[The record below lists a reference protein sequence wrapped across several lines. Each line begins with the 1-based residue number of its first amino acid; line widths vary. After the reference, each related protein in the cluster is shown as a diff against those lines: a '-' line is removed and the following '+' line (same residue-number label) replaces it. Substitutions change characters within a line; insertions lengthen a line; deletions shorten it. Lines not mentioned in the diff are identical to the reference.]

1 MVRAKNKRTAARR
14 HNHTPLYKALL
25 LLSYLI
31 RRSKSKNRK
40 KGAKSSTTT
49 KIGAVGAP
57 SIFSGVLSNESTPIS
72 KKKLHQLVLQGD
84 EMRKQE
90 LKQLENKISEKE
102 KKIEENKKQD
112 VALKSRVDHLKQ
124 TANNITGYLLQG
136 MAAASANNT
145 ANNSFVDDGSSSEQQ
160 VPLTPEQLEALP
172 AASPI
177 KKKKKGKKLSFK
189 GLSKSNIIHSPS
201 PKRKRHPSIYAPSP
215 KQAGEGG
222 VVVDTPKSGLYNSEV
237 SKLLSKFRARGFLGT
252 FSIDQIP
259 AAIISKNRKQVSFI
273 LNIVP
278 HNIQWGH
285 FVSVFIDGARNT
297 LEYFDPLGMEPVK
310 GFKKAITPLL
320 ESMKLPSHPPFQL
333 KINRIRNQALN
344 SSNCGYFAMRFLI
357 RRYKGESFRQ
367 ASGYDEALSLHKSEA
382 GIRRFKQHIKEFGTI

>member
-1 MVRAKNKRTAARR
+1 MVRAKSKRTRR

-57 SIFSGVLSNESTPIS
+57 SIFRGVLNNESTPIS
-72 KKKLHQLVLQGD
+72 KKQLHQLVLQGD
-84 EMRKQE
+84 EIRKQE
-90 LKQLENKISEKE
+90 LKQLEHKISEKE

-112 VALKSRVDHLKQ
+112 VALKSRVDHLEQ

-145 ANNSFVDDGSSSEQQ
+145 ANNSFVDDGSSNEQQ

-259 AAIISKNRKQVSFI
+259 AAITPKNKKQVSFI

-320 ESMKLPSHPPFQL
+320 ESMKLPSPPQL